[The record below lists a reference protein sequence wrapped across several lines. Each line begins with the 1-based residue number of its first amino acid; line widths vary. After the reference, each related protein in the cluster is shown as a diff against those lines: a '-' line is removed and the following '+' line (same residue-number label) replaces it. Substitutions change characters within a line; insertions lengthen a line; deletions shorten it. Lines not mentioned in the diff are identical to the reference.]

1 MEITLIYA
9 LKAFVLSSGL
19 NLAGILI
26 GLLVLKHHR
35 RVGVALMVF
44 STVSLYL
51 LALPVVARGLSAQ
64 IEIFPA
70 LSMTGGAQSAQA
82 IVVLGA
88 GRYPDAPE
96 YGGDTVSSSALQR
109 LRYAARLHGETKL
122 PILVTGGSVFGG
134 RPAEGRLM
142 SESLARDF
150 GVAVTWIESRSRN
163 TAQNASLSKRILD
176 EAGVWRILLV
186 THAAHMRRAVAAFES
201 QEFEVVPAPTG
212 FLSHSTSTSWL
223 RWLPSATALGQSHNV
238 MHELLGSAWYRVRYA
253 G

>member
-1 MEITLIYA
+1 MRW
-9 LKAFVLSSGL
+9 KAFVLPPGL

-122 PILVTGGSVFGG
+122 PILVTGG
-134 RPAEGRLM
+134 
-142 SESLARDF
+142 
-150 GVAVTWIESRSRN
+150 
-163 TAQNASLSKRILD
+163 
-176 EAGVWRILLV
+176 
-186 THAAHMRRAVAAFES
+186 
-201 QEFEVVPAPTG
+201 
-212 FLSHSTSTSWL
+212 
-223 RWLPSATALGQSHNV
+223 
-238 MHELLGSAWYRVRYA
+238 
-253 G
+253 